1 MHFRKKWTCITA
13 VLLSAVLLAGCAKLG
28 GPELINVSYDPTR
41 EFYEEYNALF
51 NDYWYEIR
59 GKHVEIIQSHGGSG
73 SQALAVSQGLP
84 ADVVTLALE
93 ADVQAIAD
101 EGLIDE
107 GWVDEFPNDSSPYT
121 STIVFLVHAGNPK
134 HIQDWDDLIRDDV
147 GVITPNPKTSGG
159 ARWNFLAAWAYAEN
173 RYLGSERRVRSFI
186 EKLYQNV
193 LVLDSGARGSTT
205 SFVENGQGDVLLAWE
220 NEAYLAM
227 EEYPGEYE
235 IIAPSVSILCQPS
248 VAVVDEV
255 TRVNGTRRLATA
267 YLEYLYSDE
276 AQHLAAKYYYR
287 PSNQEILAE
296 YSDRFDLD
304 VDLVTIDDF
313 GGWAEAQAR
322 FFSDGGEF
330 DQIYENMESED

>member
-1 MHFRKKWTCITA
+1 MVKKKIRY
-13 VLLSAVLLAGCAKLG
+13 LLPGLLAAALMTTGCARLG
-28 GPELINVSYDPTR
+28 EPELINVSYDPTR
-41 EFYEEYNALF
+41 EFYEEYNTLF
-51 NDYWYEIR
+51 VDHWHEMT
-59 GKHVEIIQSHGGSG
+59 GKHLEVIQSHGGSG
-73 SQALAVSQGLP
+73 AQALAVSQGLP

-101 EGLIDE
+101 EGLIDD
-107 GWVDEFPNDSSPYT
+107 GWIDEFPNDSSPYT
-121 STIVFLVHAGNPK
+121 STIVFLVHKGNPK
-134 HIQDWDDLIRDDV
+134 GIYDWDDLVRDDV

-159 ARWNFLAAWAYAEN
+159 ARWNFLAAWAWAEQN
-173 RYLGSERRVRSFI
+173 YNGSERRVKNYI
-186 EKLYQNV
+186 KELYQNV

-205 SFVENGQGDVLLAWE
+205 SFVENGQGDVLLTWE
-220 NEAYLAM
+220 NEGYLAM

-235 IIAPSVSILCQPS
+235 LITPSVSILCQPS

-255 TRVNGTRRLATA
+255 TRVNGTRRLATE
-267 YLEYLYSDE
+267 YLNYLYSDE
-276 AQHLAAKYYYR
+276 AQHLAAEYYYR

-304 VDLVTIDDF
+304 VELVTIDDF

-330 DQIYENMESED
+330 DQIYENLDPED